1 MSNTQANSPPETDS
15 KSQPA
20 SPDLEEPEPF
30 GANVRNVPTDQD
42 DSSAPRDGATD
53 SATDGVGVAVDV
65 LWDVTVE
72 AWQDRLELSDD
83 RIADAVQA
91 AAAVRGFQ
99 RGQIGVRITDD
110 VTIHEINVRHLSHDY
125 PTDVISF
132 PYSDDPDHIEG
143 ELVASVETAQE
154 NAAEAGWEVANEV
167 LLYVI
172 HGVLHIGGM
181 DDHQADERALM
192 RDAERE
198 VLAHLGIQ
206 VPAVAEGDQRG

>member
-1 MSNTQANSPPETDS
+1 MSNTRANSQPETDS

-20 SPDLEEPEPF
+20 SPDIEEPDPS
-30 GANVRNVPTDQD
+30 GAILRNASPDQD
-42 DSSAPRDGATD
+42 DSSAPRDGA
-53 SATDGVGVAVDV
+53 GVAVDV
-65 LWDVTVE
+65 LWDGTVE
-72 AWQDRLELSDD
+72 AWQDRLGLSDD
-83 RIADAVQA
+83 RMAEAVRA
-91 AAAVRGFQ
+91 AAARRGFQ

-110 VTIHEINVRHLSHDY
+110 ATIHEINARHLSHDY

-143 ELVASVETAQE
+143 ELVASVETAHE
-154 NAAEAGWEVANEV
+154 NASEVGWEVANEM

-181 DDHQADERALM
+181 DDHEADERALM

-198 VLAHLGIQ
+198 VLARLGLQ
-206 VPAVAEGDQRG
+206 TPAVAEGDQRG